1 MLARKLDIRRR
12 MSTLSLSKGLSL
24 FSAAHLPVPK
34 SLSAKSCISISSKL
48 IEIKGLFS
56 YSSVPV
62 ACTEQFRSNLR
73 AFPQVQLFPHIRDTP
88 GGGGLVIPIR
98 LGP

>member
-34 SLSAKSCISISSKL
+34 SLSAKPCISITSKL
-48 IEIKGLFS
+48 IEIKGLQLALLT
-56 YSSVPV
+56 SS
-62 ACTEQFRSNLR
+62 AQIEFWS
-73 AFPQVQLFPHIRDTP
+73 ID
-88 GGGGLVIPIR
+88 GGR
-98 LGP
+98 